1 MRNFIRK
8 HQSFVSYTFFG
19 TLASGVNLIVFHILY
34 QNIGINYV
42 VANVISYICGM
53 LVTFF
58 TNKRL
63 VFHSEYDSVKKL
75 IREFLSFCN
84 GRLFSFFLDNFIMVV
99 GIGIFPVNA
108 DLLKIIDQCI
118 VGILNYFF
126 SIWFIFNTT
135 NRFQVNVLSKRQ
147 HDKTREESN
156 PDRDE
161 LN

>member
-1 MRNFIRK
+1 MKNFIRK

-75 IREFLSFCN
+75 LEKELIEKDLETGFL
-84 GRLFSFFLDNFIMVV
+84 R
-99 GIGIFPVNA
+99 
-108 DLLKIIDQCI
+108 
-118 VGILNYFF
+118 
-126 SIWFIFNTT
+126 TT
-135 NRFQVNVLSKRQ
+135 NIWWNEFVNFEIGKIS
-147 HDKTREESN
+147 E
-156 PDRDE
+156 
-161 LN
+161 

>member
-1 MRNFIRK
+1 MKNFIRK

-75 IREFLSFCN
+75 IREFSDCSHSFWIILSWSSVSA
-84 GRLFSFFLDNFIMVV
+84 SF
-99 GIGIFPVNA
+99 
-108 DLLKIIDQCI
+108 
-118 VGILNYFF
+118 
-126 SIWFIFNTT
+126 
-135 NRFQVNVLSKRQ
+135 LSMP
-147 HDKTREESN
+147 TC
-156 PDRDE
+156 
-161 LN
+161 